1 MILENNLIE
10 LINQET
16 HTLIIENQEG
26 VLLTD
31 NRFGVMCLIENFD
44 KDFGPVNIYDKLIGK
59 GAALLM
65 TKHKLVNVYAKTITT
80 EAIEILSPICNL
92 SYSREVENILNRDRS
107 DLCPIEKIAKDISD
121 VQVLYQALKAFYVER
136 GYLND

>member
-1 MILENNLIE
+1 MILANSLVDK
-10 LINQET
+10 INSEE
-16 HTLIIENQEG
+16 HTLIIESNNG
-26 VLLTD
+26 VVLTD

-44 KDFGPVNIYDKLIGK
+44 KDFGEINVYDKLIGK

-92 SYSREVENILNRDRS
+92 KYFKEVKNILNRDRS
-107 DLCPIEKIAKDISD
+107 DLCPIEKIAKDITD
-121 VQVLYQALKAFYVER
+121 INLLYDKLKEFYVER
-136 GYLND
+136 GYLDV